1 MPSLFIFA
9 QIPEQIMNREQL
21 IGQIKIKKSFLCVG
35 LDTDI
40 ELIPN
45 FLLDYE
51 DPVLEFN
58 KRIIDATHDLCVAYK
73 PNSAFYE
80 SRGLAGWKSLI
91 DTSRHIPSTC
101 LGIIDAKRG
110 DIGNTSSMYAK
121 AFFDPASSGM
131 NFDAITIAPYMGS
144 DSVKPFLA
152 YKDKWVI
159 LLALT
164 SNEGGKDFQFIDTG
178 NGRLFENVIQTANTW
193 ADNSRLMYVVGA
205 TRSEEFLT
213 IRKYA
218 PDHFLL
224 VPGVG
229 AQGGSL
235 EEVCKYGLSANCGLL
250 VNSSRSIIYAS
261 SGRDFAE
268 RAREEALKLQSAM
281 AILLHGIGF

>member
-1 MPSLFIFA
+1 
-9 QIPEQIMNREQL
+9 MNREQL
-21 IGQIKIKKSFLCVG
+21 IEQIKIKKSFLCVG

-40 ELIPN
+40 TLIPK
-45 FLLDYE
+45 FLLGYE

-58 KRIIDATHDLCVAYK
+58 KRIIEATHDLCVAYK

-80 SRGLAGWKSLI
+80 SRGMAGWKSLI
-91 DTSRHIPSTC
+91 ETSKHIPSSC

-110 DIGNTSSMYAK
+110 DIGNTSTMYAK

-152 YKDKWVI
+152 FQDKWVI

-164 SNEGGKDFQFIDTG
+164 SNEGGKDFQFIETG
-178 NGRLFENVIQTANTW
+178 TGRLFENVIQRANTW
-193 ADNSRLMYVVGA
+193 AENDRLMYVVGA
-205 TRSEEFLT
+205 TRGEEFLN

-235 EEVCKYGLSANCGLL
+235 QDVCKYGLSKSCGLI

-261 SGRDFAE
+261 SGEDFAE
-268 RAREEALKLQSAM
+268 RAREEAKKLQSEM
-281 AILLHGIGF
+281 ELMLKGIGF

>member
-1 MPSLFIFA
+1 
-9 QIPEQIMNREQL
+9 MNRKQL
-21 IGQIKIKKSFLCVG
+21 IEQIKIKKSFLCVG

-40 ELIPN
+40 ELIPK
-45 FLLDYE
+45 FLLDFQ

-80 SRGLAGWKSLI
+80 SRGIAGWKSLI
-91 DTSRHIPSTC
+91 GTSNYIPETC

-121 AFFDPASSGM
+121 AFFDHASSGM

-152 YKDKWVI
+152 FEGKWVI

-164 SNEGGKDFQFIDTG
+164 SNEGGKDFQFIDTEH
-178 NGRLFENVIQTANTW
+178 GRLFENVIQKANSW
-193 ADNSRLMYVVGA
+193 ADNDRMMYVVGA
-205 TRSEEFLT
+205 TRAEEFLN

-235 EEVCKYGLSANCGLL
+235 HEVCKYGLSASCGLL
-250 VNSSRSIIYAS
+250 VNSSRSIIFAS
-261 SGRDFAE
+261 SGEDFAE
-268 RAREEALKLQSAM
+268 RAREEAKKLQTEMAM
-281 AILLHGIGF
+281 ILEGIGF

>member
-1 MPSLFIFA
+1 
-9 QIPEQIMNREQL
+9 
-21 IGQIKIKKSFLCVG
+21 

-40 ELIPN
+40 TLIPQ

-80 SRGLAGWKSLI
+80 SRGLVGWKSLI
-91 DTSRHIPSTC
+91 ETSKLIPSSC

-110 DIGNTSSMYAK
+110 DIGNTSTMYAK
-121 AFFDPASSGM
+121 AFFDLSSSGM

-152 YKDKWVI
+152 FHDKWVI

-164 SNEGGKDFQFIDTG
+164 SNDGSKDFQFTQSE
-178 NGRLFENVIQTANTW
+178 NGRLFENVIEKANTW
-193 ADNSRLMYVVGA
+193 AGNDRMMYVVGA
-205 TRSEEFLT
+205 TRGEEFLS
-213 IRKYA
+213 IRIHA

-235 EEVCKYGLSANCGLL
+235 QEVCKYGLSPNCGLL

-261 SGRDFAE
+261 SGEDFAD
-268 RAREEALKLQSAM
+268 RAREEAKKLQLEM
-281 AILLHGIGF
+281 ELLLQDIGF

>member
-1 MPSLFIFA
+1 
-9 QIPEQIMNREQL
+9 MNRKQL
-21 IGQIKIKKSFLCVG
+21 IEQIKIKKSFLCVG

-40 ELIPN
+40 ELIPK
-45 FLLDYE
+45 FLLDFE

-80 SRGLAGWKSLI
+80 SRGIAGWKSLI
-91 DTSRHIPSTC
+91 DTSNYIPETC

-110 DIGNTSSMYAK
+110 DIGNTSTMYAK
-121 AFFDPASSGM
+121 AFFDHASSGM
-131 NFDAITIAPYMGS
+131 SFDAITIAPYMGS

-152 YKDKWVI
+152 FEDKWIV

-164 SNEGGKDFQFIDTG
+164 SNEGGKDFQFIDTE
-178 NGRLFENVIQTANTW
+178 NGRLFENVIQKANSW
-193 ADNSRLMYVVGA
+193 AGNDRMMYVVGA
-205 TRSEEFLT
+205 TRAEEFLN
-213 IRKYA
+213 IRKFA

-235 EEVCKYGLSANCGLL
+235 QEVCKYGLSESCGLL
-250 VNSSRSIIYAS
+250 VNSSRSIIFAS
-261 SGRDFAE
+261 SGEDFAE
-268 RAREEALKLQSAM
+268 RAREEAKKLQSEM
-281 AILLHGIGF
+281 EILLEGIGF

>member
-1 MPSLFIFA
+1 
-9 QIPEQIMNREQL
+9 MNRKQL
-21 IGQIKIKKSFLCVG
+21 IEQIKIKKSFLCVG

-40 ELIPN
+40 ELIPK
-45 FLLDYE
+45 FLLDFE

-80 SRGLAGWKSLI
+80 SRGIAGWKSLI
-91 DTSRHIPSTC
+91 DTSNYIPETC

-121 AFFDPASSGM
+121 AFFDHASSGM

-152 YKDKWVI
+152 FEGKWVI

-164 SNEGGKDFQFIDTG
+164 SNEGGKDFQFIDTEH
-178 NGRLFENVIQTANTW
+178 GRLFENVIQKANSW
-193 ADNSRLMYVVGA
+193 ADNDRMMYVVGA
-205 TRSEEFLT
+205 TRAEEFLN

-235 EEVCKYGLSANCGLL
+235 HEVCKYGLSASCGLL
-250 VNSSRSIIYAS
+250 VNSSRSIILAS
-261 SGRDFAE
+261 SGEDFAE
-268 RAREEALKLQSAM
+268 RAREEAKKLQTEMAM
-281 AILLHGIGF
+281 ILEGIGF

>member
-1 MPSLFIFA
+1 
-9 QIPEQIMNREQL
+9 MNREQL
-21 IGQIKIKKSFLCVG
+21 IGQIKLKKSFLCIG
-35 LDTDI
+35 LDSDI
-40 ELIPN
+40 ELIPR

-58 KRIIDATHDLCVAYK
+58 IRIIDATHDLCVAYK

-80 SRGLAGWKSLI
+80 SRGLQGWKSLI
-91 DTSRHIPSTC
+91 ETSRYIPDTC

-121 AFFDPASSGM
+121 AFFDEASSGM

-152 YKDKWVI
+152 FKDKWVI

-164 SNEGGKDFQFIDTG
+164 SNEGGKDFQFIQTG
-178 NGRLFENVIQTANTW
+178 NERLFENVIKTANTW
-193 ADNSRLMYVVGA
+193 AGNDRLMYVVGA
-205 TRSEEFLT
+205 TRSEEFLS

-235 EEVCKYGLSANCGLL
+235 YEVCKYGLSQNCGLL
-250 VNSSRSIIYAS
+250 INSSRSIIYAS
-261 SGRDFAE
+261 ADEDFAE
-268 RAREEALKLQSAM
+268 RAREEAQKLQTEM
-281 AILLHGIGF
+281 KILLRGIGF

>member
-1 MPSLFIFA
+1 
-9 QIPEQIMNREQL
+9 MNRKQL
-21 IGQIKIKKSFLCVG
+21 IEQIKIKKSFLCVG

-40 ELIPN
+40 ELIPK
-45 FLLDYE
+45 FLLNFK

-80 SRGLAGWKSLI
+80 SRGIAGWKSLI
-91 DTSRHIPSTC
+91 DTSNYIPDTC

-121 AFFDPASSGM
+121 AFFDHASSGM

-152 YKDKWVI
+152 FEDKWVI

-164 SNEGGKDFQFIDTG
+164 SNEGGKDFQFIDTDH
-178 NGRLFENVIQTANTW
+178 GRLFEDVIQKANSW
-193 ADNSRLMYVVGA
+193 AGNDRMMYVVGA
-205 TRSEEFLT
+205 TRAEEFLN

-235 EEVCKYGLSANCGLL
+235 QEVCKYGLSASCGLL
-250 VNSSRSIIYAS
+250 VNSSRSIIFAS
-261 SGRDFAE
+261 SGEDFAE
-268 RAREEALKLQSAM
+268 RAREEAKKLQSEM
-281 AILLHGIGF
+281 ALILDGIGF

>member
-1 MPSLFIFA
+1 
-9 QIPEQIMNREQL
+9 MNRKQL
-21 IGQIKIKKSFLCVG
+21 IEQIKIKKSFLCVG

-40 ELIPN
+40 ELIPK
-45 FLLDYE
+45 FLLDFE

-80 SRGLAGWKSLI
+80 SRGIAGWKSLI
-91 DTSRHIPSTC
+91 DTSNYIPETC

-121 AFFDPASSGM
+121 AFFDHASSGM

-152 YKDKWVI
+152 FEGKWVI

-164 SNEGGKDFQFIDTG
+164 SNEGGKDFQFIDTEH
-178 NGRLFENVIQTANTW
+178 GRLFENVIQKANSW
-193 ADNSRLMYVVGA
+193 ADNDRMMYVVGA
-205 TRSEEFLT
+205 TRAEEFLN

-235 EEVCKYGLSANCGLL
+235 QEVCKYGLSASCGLL
-250 VNSSRSIIYAS
+250 VNSSRSIIFAS
-261 SGRDFAE
+261 SGKDFAE
-268 RAREEALKLQSAM
+268 RAREEAKKLQSEM
-281 AILLHGIGF
+281 ALILEDIGF